1 MSEVTI
7 RLDRSRPYGS
17 CHGERMPDDPH
28 YHVHFWQ
35 GGMMG
40 GHRVLLPFD
49 AHGNLVPDDG
59 QRGKK
64 QGLNA
69 DAKPIEYGPLYDDNM
84 RKYLAAKK
92 IKMQALTAIPSQ
104 TAIVEDG
111 DKTEDDVLTP
121 GDDEVNLEAWLRGEA
136 NYLSGKVRDAY
147 AKRFHKRTNELR
159 EIFIDL
165 VLDEQI
171 IPEDQVAKGLAAK
184 YMPPKIAQ
192 GSVPSVIAA

>member
-59 QRGKK
+59 QRGSK

-69 DAKPIEYGPLYDDNM
+69 DAKPIEYKPLYDDNM
-84 RKYLAAKK
+84 RKYLMAKK
-92 IKMQALTAIPSQ
+92 TKMQALSAIPSQ

-111 DKTEDDVLTP
+111 DKNDEEEVTSTDD
-121 GDDEVNLEAWLRGEA
+121 DVNLEAWLRGEA

-171 IPEDQVAKGLAAK
+171 IPEDQVSPALAAK
-184 YMPPKIAQ
+184 YMPPKVTQ
-192 GSVPSVIAA
+192 AAA

>member
-59 QRGKK
+59 QRVVK

-69 DAKPIEYGPLYDDNM
+69 DAKPIEYKPLYDDNM
-84 RKYLAAKK
+84 RKYLMAKK
-92 IKMQALTAIPSQ
+92 TKMQALSTIPSQ

-111 DKTEDDVLTP
+111 DKN
-121 GDDEVNLEAWLRGEA
+121 DDEEVTSTDDDVNLEAWLRGETT
-136 NYLSGKVRDAY
+136 YLAGKVRDAY

-171 IPEDQVAKGLAAK
+171 IPEDQVSPALAAK
-184 YMPPKIAQ
+184 YMPPKITQA
-192 GSVPSVIAA
+192 GIAA